1 MKNKLIILLGTGLT
15 LALVFYVCNSA
26 DSDKKNNASE
36 EMKADGN
43 HTAESSI
50 NYLSEGKK
58 IAGVAQAAL
67 GKNLTAAINSK
78 GTEYAVEF
86 CNVEAIPITD
96 SMANVLGASLKR
108 VTDKTRNPK
117 NQANEDE
124 LVFIK
129 KMKEEMQS
137 GESPDPLVVEINGK
151 MVGYYP
157 IVTNALCVKCH
168 GDKNMDIE
176 QPTFKKIQAL
186 YPSDKALGYSVN
198 ELRGMWKVEMNKKE
212 N

>member
-1 MKNKLIILLGTGLT
+1 MKNKFIILLGVVLNS
-15 LALVFYVCNSA
+15 AFVFNACNSA
-26 DSDKKNNASE
+26 DSDKKSNASE
-36 EMKADGN
+36 ERRTNEN
-43 HTAESSI
+43 HTVGSSV

-58 IAGVAQAAL
+58 IAGEAQAAL
-67 GKNLTAAINSK
+67 GKNLMAAINFK

-108 VTDKTRNPK
+108 ITDKTRNPK

-124 LVFIK
+124 LAFIK
-129 KMKEEMQS
+129 KMKEEMQA
-137 GESPDPLVVEINGK
+137 GKSPEPLVVEMNGK

-157 IVTNALCVKCH
+157 IVTNALCVKRH
-168 GDKNMDIE
+168 GKKNLEIE
-176 QPTFKKIQAL
+176 QSTFKKIQAL
-186 YPSDKALGYSVN
+186 YPSDQALGYSVN
-198 ELRGMWKVEMNKKE
+198 QLRGMWKVEMNKKE

>member
-15 LALVFYVCNSA
+15 VALVIYACNSA
-26 DSDKKNNASE
+26 DSDKKPNVSE
-36 EMKADGN
+36 ITKDDKN
-43 HTAESSI
+43 HTVESSI

-58 IAGVAQAAL
+58 IASEAQAAL

-96 SMANVLGASLKR
+96 SMANVLDASLKR

-124 LVFIK
+124 LSFIK

-137 GESPDPLVVEINGK
+137 GKSPDPLVVEINGK

-176 QPTFKKIQAL
+176 QSTLKKIQAL
-186 YPSDKALGYSVN
+186 YPSDKAQGYSVN

>member
-1 MKNKLIILLGTGLT
+1 MKNKLTILLGTCLSF
-15 LALVFYVCNSA
+15 AIIFYACNSA
-26 DSDKKNNASE
+26 DTDKKSNVSEVTKVDVNNASE
-36 EMKADGN
+36 P
-43 HTAESSI
+43 SV
-50 NYLSEGKK
+50 NYLSEGKR
-58 IAGVAQAAL
+58 IAGEAQAAL
-67 GKNLTAAINSK
+67 GKNLAAAINAK
-78 GTEYAVEF
+78 GTVYAVEF

-96 SMANVLGASLKR
+96 SMANILGASLKR
-108 VTDKTRNPK
+108 VTDKMRNPE

-124 LVFIK
+124 LAFIK
-129 KMKEEMQS
+129 KMKGEMQT
-137 GESPDPLVVEINGK
+137 GKSPEPLVVEINGK

-168 GDKNMDIE
+168 GNKDIDIE
-176 QPTFKKIQAL
+176 QPTFRKIKAL